1 MNAMDK
7 PLSARIR
14 ASGISL
20 PLLLFAAAIIGLPFV
35 VYHTITAHAQSEALR
50 EARAFSSVI
59 SIVRSYYAN
68 NVSGRI
74 QRANGLAILTE
85 RYHTLQGGVPIPA
98 TLSIELGEA
107 IRERLNDSTFLF
119 SFVSDAPFRNRDR
132 PRLDGFQSDALRAF
146 RRGAE
151 PEFWRLEDDATG
163 GSRLRLAIPVVMEE
177 PCVACH
183 NTHPDSPVRDW
194 KTGDVRG
201 IQDVS
206 VDLTVAGQ
214 ARDSVELGLY
224 LVFFIGSGL
233 WSLRDYQRK
242 GASLCSS
249 NDALERSRIELQSNE
264 QTLQQTITDLRTK
277 STVIDKAPFGIAIS
291 DPHQA
296 DMPLIYVNEA
306 FTQQTG
312 YRADEVIGRNCRFLQ
327 GAGTSPQAVQAIR
340 EAIAT
345 RTTREVE
352 ILNYRRDGQPFWN
365 RFLIFPSF
373 DARGQLLHL
382 VGCQTDITELKRA
395 ELARKRLSG
404 ELQMADQL
412 AVIRQSASRT
422 VQDVQA
428 PLGHAIASAHALE
441 QSMTASDDQGRALAQ
456 SLRDALAQVSRRL
469 SRFDQFTTGTA
480 TSGWRTIDLL
490 ACLTQ
495 IAARARNLP
504 AARDCFISV
513 HCPAGIVLH
522 TNAETLERVVM
533 HLVENALTHAF
544 SDGPPRDGARIR
556 LEGALGEQVA
566 TVSVIDN
573 GEGIHDPVILRAL
586 GQAEAAWRSSGLPD
600 LGLFAD
606 RRRIEEQLGGQLIV
620 RPAPGAGTDCS
631 IMLPCRSSDPA
642 SVT

>member
-1 MNAMDK
+1 MK
-7 PLSARIR
+7 PPRIARLR
-14 ASGISL
+14 ELGLSL
-20 PLLLFAAAIIGLPFV
+20 PLFLFAAAILGLPFV
-35 VYHTITAHAQSEALR
+35 VHHTINAHAQSEALR

-85 RYHTLQGGVPIPA
+85 RYHNLQGGVPIPA

-146 RRGAE
+146 RRGDE
-151 PEFWRLEDDATG
+151 PEFWRLEDNATA
-163 GSRLRLAIPVVMEE
+163 GSRLRLAIPVVMEA

-183 NTHPDSPVRDW
+183 NTHPDSPVRNW

-206 VDLTVAGQ
+206 VDLKIAGQ
-214 ARDSVELGLY
+214 ARDSIELGLY
-224 LVFFIGSGL
+224 LIFFIGSGL
-233 WSLRDYQRK
+233 WALRDYQRK
-242 GASLCSS
+242 GVSLRLT
-249 NDALERSRIELQSNE
+249 NDALERSRSELQSNE
-264 QTLQQTITDLRTK
+264 QTLQQIITDLRTK
-277 STVIDKAPFGIAIS
+277 STVIEKAPFGIAIS
-291 DPHQA
+291 DPHQT

-340 EAIAT
+340 EAIENL
-345 RTTREVE
+345 TTREVE

-373 DARGQLLHL
+373 DEQGQLLHL

-412 AVIRQSASRT
+412 AVIRQSASRA
-422 VQDVQA
+422 VQDVQT

-441 QSMTASDDQGRALAQ
+441 QDLAAPDDQGRALAQ
-456 SLRDALAQVSRRL
+456 SIRDALAQVSRRL
-469 SRFDQFTTGTA
+469 SRFDQFTSGTA
-480 TSGWRTIDLL
+480 TTGWRTIDL
-490 ACLTQ
+490 AAFLTQ
-495 IAARARNLP
+495 IAAHARSLP
-504 AARDCFISV
+504 AVGDCLV
-513 HCPAGIVLH
+513 GVQCPAGIVLH
-522 TNAETLERVVM
+522 THTETLERVVL
-533 HLVENALTHAF
+533 HLIENALTHAF
-544 SDGPPRDGARIR
+544 ANGPPRDGARIQIQ
-556 LEGALGEQVA
+556 GALADQTA
-566 TVSVIDN
+566 IISVIDN
-573 GEGIHDPVILRAL
+573 GEGLRDPVILRAL
-586 GQAEAAWRSSGLPD
+586 GHSEAAWRSSGLPD

-606 RRRIEEQLGGQLIV
+606 RRRIEEQLGGQLTLL
-620 RPAPGAGTDCS
+620 PTPEGGTECS
-631 IMLPCRSSDPA
+631 IKLPCRSTDPIQVA
-642 SVT
+642 

>member
-1 MNAMDK
+1 MNT
-7 PLSARIR
+7 PPTARLK
-14 ASGISL
+14 ALGISL

-85 RYHTLQGGVPIPA
+85 RYHNLQGGVPIPA

-107 IRERLNDSTFLF
+107 IRERLTDSTFLF
-119 SFVSDAPFRNRDR
+119 SFVSDAPFLNRDR

-146 RRGAE
+146 RRGGE
-151 PEFWRLEDDATG
+151 PEFWRLESEATG

-183 NTHPDSPVRDW
+183 NTHPDSPVRTW

-206 VDLTVAGQ
+206 VGLRVGGQ
-214 ARDSVELGLY
+214 AQDSIELGLY
-224 LVFFIGSGL
+224 LIFFVGSGL
-233 WSLRDYQRK
+233 WSLRDYQRR
-242 GASLCSS
+242 GASLRVA
-249 NDALERSRIELQSNE
+249 NDALEQSRTELQSNA
-264 QTLQQTITDLRTK
+264 QTLQEIIADLRTK
-277 STVIDKAPFGIAIS
+277 STVIEKAPFGIAIS
-291 DPHQA
+291 NPYLP
-296 DMPLIYVNEA
+296 DMPLMYVNEA
-306 FTQQTG
+306 FTHQTG

-327 GAGTSPQAVQAIR
+327 GAGTSPEAVDAIR
-340 EAIAT
+340 EAIAS
-345 RTTREVE
+345 RATREVE

-373 DARGQLLHL
+373 DEQGRLLHF

-412 AVIRQSASRT
+412 AVIRQSASRS
-422 VQDVQA
+422 VQDIQA
-428 PLGHAIASAHALE
+428 PLGHAISNAHELE
-441 QSMTASDDQGRALAQ
+441 QALTASDGQGRALAQ

-480 TSGWRTIDLL
+480 TSGWRTIDL
-490 ACLTQ
+490 ATWLTQ
-495 IAARARNLP
+495 IAARARDLP
-504 AARDCFISV
+504 TSRGCLISV
-513 HCPAGIVLH
+513 ACPAGIMLH
-522 TNAETLERVVM
+522 TNTDTLERVLM
-533 HLVENALTHAF
+533 HLIDNALSHAF
-544 SDGPPRDGARIR
+544 TQGLPRDGARVMLR
-556 LEGALGEQVA
+556 GGLGEQTA
-566 TVSVIDN
+566 HLSVIDN
-573 GEGIHDPVILRAL
+573 GNGLRDPVILRAL
-586 GQAEAAWRSSGLPD
+586 GQSEAAWRSSGLPD

-606 RRRIEEQLGGQLIV
+606 RRRVEEQLGGQLTIQ
-620 RPAPGAGTDCS
+620 PAPGGGTECS
-631 IMLPCRSSDPA
+631 VLLPCRNSDLTPV
-642 SVT
+642 S